1 MTTLANHHVDPHLLV
16 VLGATSDLMR
26 RKLLPAIYRLR
37 TGGAVPVPLIIL
49 GASRQAGLTDEGFR
63 DLAAEALRLRAC
75 GRIPPA
81 PGALWGRQPL
91 WSGRTPLC
99 YIGSPVIII

>member
-1 MTTLANHHVDPHLLV
+1 MTTMTNHHVDPHLLV

-37 TGGAVPVPLIIL
+37 TAGAVPGPLIIL

-63 DLAAEALRLRAC
+63 ALSAAALAAEGAGPDAAGAWGPLEAAALMEWPDPTLLSR
-75 GRIPPA
+75 
-81 PGALWGRQPL
+81 
-91 WSGRTPLC
+91 
-99 YIGSPVIII
+99 